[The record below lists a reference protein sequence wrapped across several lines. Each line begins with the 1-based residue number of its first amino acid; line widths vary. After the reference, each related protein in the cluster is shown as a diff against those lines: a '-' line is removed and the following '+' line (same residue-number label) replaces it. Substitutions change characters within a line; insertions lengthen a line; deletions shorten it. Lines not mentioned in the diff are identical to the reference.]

1 MANKTKKEKL
11 LDDLGIKNS
20 DNVVFMT
27 EEELKDTKV
36 VDNLSNIGKEFVN
49 DNIVYDIKEDKLKLF
64 GSSYINEN
72 IVPKL
77 DDFNDKYEVITFK
90 GKGILG
96 LNEELSLFK
105 GQIVSVISFKDEL
118 GIYVLQTLCLV

>member
-27 EEELKDTKV
+27 EEELQHTKV
-36 VDNLSNIGKEFVN
+36 IDNLSNIGKEFVN

-64 GSSYINEN
+64 GSDYINEM

-90 GKGILG
+90 GRGIEG
-96 LNEELSLFK
+96 LNKQLSLFK
-105 GQIVSVISFKDEL
+105 GQIVSVISFSDNFGE
-118 GIYVLQTLCLV
+118 YVLTTLCLV